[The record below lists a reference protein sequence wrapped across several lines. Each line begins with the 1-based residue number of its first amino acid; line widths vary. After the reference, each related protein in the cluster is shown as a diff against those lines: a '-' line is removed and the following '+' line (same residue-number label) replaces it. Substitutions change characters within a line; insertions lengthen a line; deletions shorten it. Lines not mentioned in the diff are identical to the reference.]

1 MRMRDAIQGRGNCM
15 RNSEIARPMGVMRCR
30 RRRRRWRS
38 RWRRRW
44 SRRWRTRGLAW
55 WAPSALANCPLTLSV
70 HMTPSVRTRPSI
82 RPDVSP
88 HIRYGGYS
96 RPSMTQ
102 PPPTPTFPHQQ
113 TKRAQQNQ
121 HVASFNPRKAAPR
134 GGLPRVTSRRSA
146 HEPDMGR
153 HLAGCSTGSVDFRTR
168 WTSSALIVSS

>member
-1 MRMRDAIQGRGNCM
+1 MRMLGATQGRGIAC
-15 RNSEIARPMGVMRCR
+15 EILGKHTQREPSNDAGGAVSGAADDTAGGVPEAWHGGH
-30 RRRRRWRS
+30 RRRWR
-38 RWRRRW
+38 
-44 SRRWRTRGLAW
+44 TA
-55 WAPSALANCPLTLSV
+55 PLTLSV

-102 PPPTPTFPHQQ
+102 PPPTPSFPHQQ
-113 TKRAQQNQ
+113 AKRARQNQ